1 MLVVNICIKDRKMR
15 NLPHGYVEVP
25 VMTVSEAARRIGVG
39 KKVIYQLIEFD
50 EIRAVR
56 ERGKVLIDRS
66 SLEAFHNSGKRP

>member
-1 MLVVNICIKDRKMR
+1 MMKD
-15 NLPHGYVEVP
+15 NYITVP
-25 VMTVSEAARRIGVG
+25 VMTVSEAARFIGVG

>member
-1 MLVVNICIKDRKMR
+1 MR
-15 NLPHGYVEVP
+15 QDLSKYIEVP
-25 VMTVSEAARRIGVG
+25 VMTVSEAARYIGVG
-39 KKVIYQLIEFD
+39 KPVIYQLIEFD

>member
-1 MLVVNICIKDRKMR
+1 MTNNVNQYI
-15 NLPHGYVEVP
+15 EVP
-25 VMTVSEAARRIGVG
+25 VMTVSEAAHFIGVG

-66 SLEAFHNSGKRP
+66 SLEAFHLSGKRP